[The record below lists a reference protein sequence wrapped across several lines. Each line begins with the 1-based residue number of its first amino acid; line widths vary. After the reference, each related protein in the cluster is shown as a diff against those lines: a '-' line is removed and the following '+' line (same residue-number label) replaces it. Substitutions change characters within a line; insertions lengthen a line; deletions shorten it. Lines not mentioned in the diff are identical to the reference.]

1 MPTSSTTT
9 ITTTMPI
16 PNINITPSTNGNNFD
31 LNSDCWSI
39 NSDSGYIVTSKYYST
54 LSCDTISI
62 DSYMSDTNRDPV
74 YINAS
79 DIRKRLETENLQP
92 KIGTHRD
99 PEDPSLNALKEPWN
113 IKQQRIRETSPYG
126 HYESWRLLPVIIKS
140 GDDLRQELIAYQFLD
155 KLKHIWTTERVPV
168 FVKPYNILV
177 LSHDSGLIEPIVNA
191 VSNLI
196 DLLTDGLC

>member
-1 MPTSSTTT
+1 
-9 ITTTMPI
+9 
-16 PNINITPSTNGNNFD
+16 
-31 LNSDCWSI
+31 
-39 NSDSGYIVTSKYYST
+39 
-54 LSCDTISI
+54 
-62 DSYMSDTNRDPV
+62 MSDTNRDPV